1 MSELPK
7 VMQPSK
13 LFEVDQTIKVRVL
26 HVDEEKRLIYCTC
39 KRSLLKEDINVLSD
53 LASVSTDL
61 MYPGTCFAVNQYG
74 VQVKFFNNIF
84 GFISSSEMQRRHID
98 SEGFVKG
105 RVVRCRVLRVDKARN
120 RLDVI
125 PWSAGQVEESEDVVG
140 LVTSGVVVKE
150 KYHVTMNHETVMGVV
165 IHTENDLYG
174 FLPVGCDANGLIEG
188 KPDGRSRFAS
198 GFAVLAVQARRACE

>member
-7 VMQPSK
+7 VMHPSK
-13 LFEVDQTIKVRVL
+13 LFEVDQSVKVRVL

-53 LASVSTDL
+53 LGSVSTDL

-98 SEGFVKG
+98 AEGFAKG
-105 RVVRCRVLRVDKARN
+105 RVVRCRVLRVDPARN

-125 PWSAGQVEESEDVVG
+125 PWSVGQVEESEDVVG

-150 KYHVTMNHETVMGVV
+150 KFNVTMNHETMTGVV

-174 FLPVGCDANGLIEG
+174 FLPVGG
-188 KPDGRSRFAS
+188 DGMD
-198 GFAVLAVQARRACE
+198 